1 MNQAEVGVGV
11 AMGQAQENQ
20 SGSGHGGP
28 SGSGPSPRFFCGSPD
43 PHFRGEGES
52 GSRDAALSARCCH
65 VSSLCP
71 FPTMSVYPL
80 GSQIND

>member
-1 MNQAEVGVGV
+1 MNPAEVGVGM

-20 SGSGHGGP
+20 SGSGHGHGVPREAVPLPASSVGP
-28 SGSGPSPRFFCGSPD
+28 RPAL
-43 PHFRGEGES
+43 RGEGES
-52 GSRDAALSARCCH
+52 GSRDATLGARCCH
-65 VSSLCP
+65 VSPLS